1 MTPREYLRTFRYD
14 ARLTAGTFVSQDP
27 IHVEPTDTVGV
38 VLLSEGGPAERG
50 DVERFL
56 YERYMDPAAFDLPVK
71 GVFRHQLAKMLARVA
86 APRVGRGYELIGGA
100 SPIIRHTKDQS
111 RALQTELNE
120 RFGPVTQ
127 ATFRVYIAMR
137 HGPLRTE
144 GAVRRMVKDGVT
156 KVILVP
162 LHPQYSSTT
171 TGSALAY
178 WNALEQ
184 TGRIPELP
192 SALVQEYAVHPRY
205 VRALRDRVE
214 EGLQRFPRDIRARV
228 PVVFVAP
235 TTSRR
240 AHARSNDP
248 YCCLV
253 HATVKEVL
261 RDTVYPNRTS
271 AVAFHSEMVPGRGI
285 EPNLVDVLE
294 ALSEDGHTELL
305 VVPIGGV
312 CDHVDTA
319 YGLDVAVRS
328 RAVELGFSTFEVAS
342 SLNCHPLLIQ
352 ALAEAAVAA
361 VHPASLVAGD
371 GAAPLVSDAVESA
384 PCDRCGRTA
393 TPRSWA
399 SAPLEP
405 VVLDPD
411 APTAPSRAA

>member
-1 MTPREYLRTFRYD
+1 MTPREYLRSFRYD
-14 ARLTAGTFVSQDP
+14 ARLSSGSFVSHEP

-38 VLLSEGGPAERG
+38 VLLSEGGPAERA

-56 YERYMDPAAFDLPVK
+56 YERYMDPAAFELPVR
-71 GVFRHQLAKMLARVA
+71 GVFRHHMARLLARVGT
-86 APRVGRGYELIGGA
+86 PRVGRGYELIGGA

-111 RALQTELNE
+111 RALQAALNE
-120 RFGPVTQ
+120 RFGAITR

-144 GAVRRMVKDGVT
+144 GAVRRMVADGVT
-156 KVILVP
+156 KVILLP

-178 WNALEQ
+178 WDALER

-214 EGLQRFPRDIRARV
+214 EGLQRFSRDIRARV

-253 HATVKEVL
+253 HATVQEVL
-261 RDTVYPNRTS
+261 KDSIHPERST

-294 ALSEDGHTELL
+294 TLSEEGHSELL

-319 YGLDVAVRS
+319 YGLDVAVRA
-328 RAVELGFSTFEVAS
+328 RAVELGFTTYEVAS

-361 VHPASLVAGD
+361 VHPDSLVGGD
-371 GAAPLVSDAVESA
+371 GAVPVQHDAQEHL
-384 PCDRCGRTA
+384 PCDRCGRSV
-393 TPRSWA
+393 TPRSWT

-405 VVLDPD
+405 VVVDPD